1 MLSARYSL
9 LLHGNSRVVKNSV
22 VVKAVTT
29 SVNPSSAPVRPRA
42 EQVTWSL

>member
-9 LLHGNSRVVKNSV
+9 LVYGNNRVVKNSV

-29 SVNPSSAPVRPRA
+29 SVNLSSASVCPYA
-42 EQVTWSL
+42 EQITWSL